1 MKTKNDRPG
10 RTDKE
15 EPASVERE
23 LSGAFE
29 KSEGDK
35 NVLHAIFQ
43 AIGDGIMIQD
53 TDFKI
58 LYQNQTH
65 IDHYGNKAGNYC
77 YELYGSGQIC
87 EGCPLVLSFRDGEIH
102 KAEKKVVNDQGIFFY
117 EFTTSPL
124 KDSTGKI
131 IAGIKIVRDITER
144 KHSEEMLK
152 ESDRFMES
160 IFASIQDG
168 IGIIDKDMNIIR
180 VNPTAQK
187 WYPHSTLFVGR
198 KCYEAFHGRSERC
211 EVCPSWRTLKTG
223 NAAYDIVAKH
233 GPGGKEVGW
242 VEIYSF
248 PRLDPLTGEMEGVIE
263 YVRDIT
269 DRMRTEERFRLFSE
283 AVEEAPDGV
292 QIVDL
297 NGYITYSNRAVE
309 EMYGISQEE
318 LLGKHVNEMNVDPEF
333 AGMVI
338 LPSIRETGHWVGE
351 LMVKHKGG
359 YAFPIWLNTSMV
371 KDREDKP
378 IAMIGIIR
386 DMTERRQFEKALKD
400 SEEQYRS
407 LFEDSPVSLWEED
420 ISQVKKYV
428 DNLQN
433 KGVEDLRTYF
443 ESHPGEVELCAKM
456 VKVVNVNK
464 ASLSIFKAQSKEE
477 LLGGI
482 HKIFTEHSFDVF
494 REELAAIADGRTW
507 FEGEDFVRTL
517 AGDVLNIFLKW
528 SVAPGYEKT
537 YSRRIVSI
545 IDITDRKRREE
556 SIKKYTRKL
565 EESNRM
571 KELFIDI
578 MHHDLMNPLATAGG
592 FAELLKG
599 ETDCNTMYIETIEKN
614 LLKAMDLIECATRF
628 SRIDSLERI
637 DFTDLDLTG
646 VINEVIENLR
656 PAAERAGMEIENT
669 ISGSMPVRANRI
681 IEEVFSN
688 LISNA
693 IKYAQNGK
701 RIIIKAEDRDPF
713 WNVMIMDFGEGL
725 KKIDKTVIFDR
736 FCRLDKKGVKGSGLG
751 LAIAKKIVELHKG
764 GIGVEDNPQGGAV
777 FIVEIP
783 KLEYLDQ
790 VH

>member
-1 MKTKNDRPG
+1 M
-10 RTDKE
+10 
-15 EPASVERE
+15 
-23 LSGAFE
+23 
-29 KSEGDK
+29 
-35 NVLHAIFQ
+35 
-43 AIGDGIMIQD
+43 
-53 TDFKI
+53 
-58 LYQNQTH
+58 
-65 IDHYGNKAGNYC
+65 GNKNGKSDIKYKKK
-77 YELYGSGQIC
+77 
-87 EGCPLVLSFRDGEIH
+87 LVQGEPKLSD
-102 KAEKKVVNDQGIFFY
+102 
-117 EFTTSPL
+117 
-124 KDSTGKI
+124 
-131 IAGIKIVRDITER
+131 
-144 KHSEEMLK
+144 
-152 ESDRFMES
+152 MES

-168 IGIIDKDMNIIR
+168 IGVIDKDMNIIL
-180 VNPTAQK
+180 VNPIAHK
-187 WYPHSTLFVGR
+187 WYPETSSFIGK
-198 KCYEAFHGRSERC
+198 KCFKAFHGRSEPC
-211 EVCPSWRTLKTG
+211 EICPSLRTLKTG
-223 NAAYDIVAKH
+223 KSTFDIVPKH
-233 GPGGKEVGW
+233 GKEGEKVGW
-242 VEIYSF
+242 IEINSF
-248 PRLDPLTGEMEGVIE
+248 PWIDTSTGEMKGVIE
-263 YVRDIT
+263 HVHDIT
-269 DRMRTEERFRLFSE
+269 ERKKTEERYKLFSE

-297 NGYITYSNRAVE
+297 NGHITYSNRAVE
-309 EMYGISQEE
+309 EIFGIPNEE

-333 AGMVI
+333 AGKVI
-338 LPSIRETGHWVGE
+338 LPSIIETGRWVGE

-359 YAFPIWLNTSMV
+359 YEFPIWLNTSIV
-371 KDREDKP
+371 KDSEGNP
-378 IAMIGIIR
+378 IAMVGIIR
-386 DMTERRQFEKALKD
+386 DMTERRRFEKALKE

-428 DNLQN
+428 DNLRN
-433 KGVEDLRTYF
+433 KGVEDLRIYF
-443 ESHPGEVELCAKM
+443 ESHPEEVERCAKM

-464 ASLSIFKAQSKEE
+464 ATLSLFRAQNKEE
-477 LLGGI
+477 LLNGL

-494 REELAAIADGRTW
+494 REELVAIADGRTW
-507 FEGEDFVRTL
+507 FEGEDFVRTMT
-517 AGDVLNIFLKW
+517 GNVLNIFLKW

-545 IDITDRKRREE
+545 IDITERKRIEE

-578 MHHDLMNPLATAGG
+578 MHHDLMNPLATASG
-592 FAELLKG
+592 FTELLKDYK
-599 ETDCNTMYIETIEKN
+599 ECNMMYVETIEKN

-628 SRIDSLERI
+628 SRIDSIERI
-637 DFTDLDLTG
+637 ELTDLDLSG

-656 PAAERAGMEIENT
+656 PSAERAGMEIENT
-669 ISGSMPVRANRI
+669 ITVRMPVKANRI

-701 RIIIKAEDRDPF
+701 RIIVKAEDKDPF
-713 WNVMIMDFGEGL
+713 WNVMIIDFGEGL
-725 KKIDKTVIFDR
+725 RQIDKTVIFDR

-783 KLEYLDQ
+783 KSEYLDQ